1 MYFVEMNNKKAHI
14 TKQGY
19 QALLNEIKDLEEVKL
34 PAAIKRVAK
43 ARSLGDLSENFEYH
57 DARDAHATIADLI
70 IDLKDTAKR
79 AVIIKKNNVK
89 GVDIGKQVRVAVN
102 GSEHVFAIVGEWEA
116 NPAEK
121 KISNESPLGVALLGK
136 NVGDKVEVEA
146 PAGKVTYTIKEI
158 N

>member
-1 MYFVEMNNKKAHI
+1 MNNKKTHI
-14 TKQGY
+14 TKAGY
-19 QALLNEIKDLEEVKL
+19 QVLLKELKDLEEVKL
-34 PAAIKRVAK
+34 PAVIKRVSL

-57 DARDAHATIADLI
+57 DARDAHATIADRI
-70 IDLKDTAKR
+70 IDLKNIVNQ
-79 AVIIKKNNVK
+79 AVIIKKKNGN
-89 GVDIGKQVRVAVN
+89 GVDIGKEVRVAIN

-136 NVGDKVEVEA
+136 KVGDEVKVEA
-146 PAGKVTYTIKEI
+146 PAGIITYTIKEI

>member
-1 MYFVEMNNKKAHI
+1 MNNKKALI
-14 TKQGY
+14 TQSGY
-19 QALLNEIKDLEEVKL
+19 QALLDELKDLEKVKL
-34 PAAIKRVAK
+34 PAVIDRVSM

-57 DARDAHATIADLI
+57 DAREAHATIADRI
-70 IDLKDTAKR
+70 IDLKDIIKR
-79 AVIIKKNNVK
+79 AVIIKKKN
-89 GVDIGKQVRVAVN
+89 GASVDIGKQVKVAVN

-146 PAGKVTYTIKEI
+146 PAGKVIYTIKEI

>member
-1 MYFVEMNNKKAHI
+1 MNKKKALL
-14 TKQGY
+14 TQSGY
-19 QALLNEIKDLEEVKL
+19 QALLDELKDLEEVKL
-34 PAAIKRVAK
+34 PAAIKRVAM

-57 DARDAHATIADLI
+57 DARDAHATIVDRI
-70 IDLKDTAKR
+70 IDLKDIISR
-79 AVIIKKNNVK
+79 AVIIKKNNSAS
-89 GVDIGKQVRVAVN
+89 VDIGKQVKVVIN
-102 GSEHVFAIVGEWEA
+102 GSEHVFTIVGEWEA

-158 N
+158 K